1 MLPRGLT
8 LRFPSFAEVNSKIPP
23 FRRGSSSG
31 ARLRLCVGARPSV
44 AGQVSSSVVRG
55 CKVSRGRAVLVFG
68 CAQVQGLPWQDR
80 SRLRLYVG
88 ARSPVAGQ
96 PSSSVVRRYKASL
109 SQGRPCIRLYVC
121 LANNGNIKLLKQGG
135 SNFHVLPELI

>member
-8 LRFPSFAEVNSKIPP
+8 LRFPSFAEVNSEIPP

-68 CAQVQGLPWQDR
+68 CA
-80 SRLRLYVG
+80 
-88 ARSPVAGQ
+88 
-96 PSSSVVRRYKASL
+96 
-109 SQGRPCIRLYVC
+109 
-121 LANNGNIKLLKQGG
+121 
-135 SNFHVLPELI
+135 

>member
-31 ARLRLCVGARPSV
+31 ARLRLCVDARPSV

-55 CKVSRGRAVLVFG
+55 CKVS
-68 CAQVQGLPWQDR
+68 
-80 SRLRLYVG
+80 
-88 ARSPVAGQ
+88 
-96 PSSSVVRRYKASL
+96 L
-109 SQGRPCIRLYVC
+109 SQGRSCFLLYVC
-121 LANNGNIKLLKQGG
+121 LANNDNIKLLKQGG
-135 SNFHVLPELI
+135 SNFHVLPELM